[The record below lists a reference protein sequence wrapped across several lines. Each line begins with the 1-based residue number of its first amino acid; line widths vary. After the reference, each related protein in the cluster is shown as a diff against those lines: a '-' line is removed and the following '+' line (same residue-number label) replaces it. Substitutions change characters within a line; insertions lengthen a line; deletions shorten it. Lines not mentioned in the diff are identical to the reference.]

1 MKISLKE
8 IIKEI
13 ERQNLMTE
21 HKKAILND
29 IAIIVD
35 VKNNGWLG
43 YKIIGK
49 NGFSFR
55 YFYKK
60 EAK

>member
-8 IIKEI
+8 MIKEI

-29 IAIIVD
+29 IAIITD
-35 VKNNGWLG
+35 VKQNGWLG

-55 YFYKK
+55 YFYEK
-60 EAK
+60 EVK